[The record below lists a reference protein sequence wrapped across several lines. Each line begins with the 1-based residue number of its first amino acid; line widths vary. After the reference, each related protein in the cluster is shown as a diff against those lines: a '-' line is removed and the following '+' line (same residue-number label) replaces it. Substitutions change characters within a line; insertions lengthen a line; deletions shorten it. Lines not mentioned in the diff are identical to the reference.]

1 MSAEMGTGELR
12 ASVGLSIY
20 HIHPDYHSPLSSWM
34 QRSSASAW
42 WIGGCG
48 IRGYGDRELCT
59 CLLIRYLSYVR
70 TGAALGLVKSID
82 SMYLY
87 SVQYLE
93 M

>member
-1 MSAEMGTGELR
+1 
-12 ASVGLSIY
+12 
-20 HIHPDYHSPLSSWM
+20 M
-34 QRSSASAW
+34 QRNSASAW
-42 WIGGCG
+42 GIGGCG

-59 CLLIRYLSYVR
+59 SGLIRYLSCVR
-70 TGAALGLVKSID
+70 TGAALGLEKNID